1 MQSDQQKAA
10 MELSR
15 RVMVCYLE
23 RQAAIW
29 ASQGDTVRCDV
40 CVGLAYR
47 LRCGSDRELR
57 HLRMAVL
64 QASKN
69 PE

>member
-1 MQSDQQKAA
+1 MQSDQEKAA
-10 MELSR
+10 IELTR

-23 RQAAIW
+23 RQAKIW
-29 ASQGDTVRCDV
+29 LSQGDTVRCDV

-47 LRCGSDRELR
+47 LRCSSDRELR

-64 QASKN
+64 EASRN